1 MKVKKVNS
9 YKKMGMVMLL
19 SAIGGAVLGILMFI
33 ILGKDRLDAIEGGVF
48 AVFAGIRQ
56 MMVPALAVVTIIAVV
71 YGEMNLRKQKMICG
85 KILLTEDEEC
95 DRWEYEEERVGAYGT
110 VVNLLS
116 QITAILI
123 LSVGYSIKY
132 IGNGGAEN
140 MLLACAIFLI
150 CYAYAGFWQ
159 VRFVKVVQAAYPEK
173 KGDPSS
179 MKFHQEWLDS
189 CDEAEK
195 ELIYR
200 SAYKSYAQ
208 TNKMIPILL
217 ILVML
222 GHLFFNTGIMAIVV
236 VAVIWLT
243 VTVSYLSSC
252 VRLKGQ
258 KLRD

>member
-9 YKKMGMVMLL
+9 YKRMGMIMLL
-19 SAIGGAVLGILMFI
+19 SAIGGAVLGVLMLI
-33 ILGKDRLDAIEGGVF
+33 VLGGSRVDVIEGGVF
-48 AVFAGIRQ
+48 AAFEGIRQ
-56 MMVPALAVVTIIAVV
+56 MMVPALAVVTIISVV
-71 YGEMNLRKQKMICG
+71 YGEINLRKQKMICG

-116 QITAILI
+116 QIIAILI
-123 LSVGYSIKY
+123 LSAGYSIKY

-140 MLLACAIFLI
+140 MLAACVIFLI

-159 VRFVKVVQAAYPEK
+159 VRFVKVTQTAHPEK
-173 KGDPSS
+173 QGDPSS
-179 MKFHQEWLDS
+179 RKFHQQWLDS

-200 SAYKSYAQ
+200 SAYKSYVQ
-208 TNKMIPILL
+208 TSKVIPILL
-217 ILVML
+217 VLVML
-222 GHLFFNTGIMAIVV
+222 GHLFFDTGIMAIAV
-236 VAVIWLT
+236 VAVVWLT

-258 KLRD
+258 KIRD